1 MEGKD
6 QVEGD
11 DQKNSSA
18 QKQTILSERQ
28 IEPENKI
35 EPERPEEPSLQSLEH
50 VKKPESAGATSLDK
64 VPAGSQLARLTA
76 IAEVEEDKQSMPS
89 VTSDSQDILLD
100 MTRRTAKAT
109 L

>member
-1 MEGKD
+1 M
-6 QVEGD
+6 
-11 DQKNSSA
+11 
-18 QKQTILSERQ
+18 
-28 IEPENKI
+28 
-35 EPERPEEPSLQSLEH
+35 QSLEH
-50 VKKPESAGATSLDK
+50 VKQPESAGATSLDK

>member
-1 MEGKD
+1 MK
-6 QVEGD
+6 Q
-11 DQKNSSA
+11 
-18 QKQTILSERQ
+18 QTILSERQ
-28 IEPENKI
+28 IEPASKI
-35 EPERPEEPSLQSLEH
+35 EAERPEEPSLQSLEH
-50 VKKPESAGATSLDK
+50 VKQPESAGATSQDK
-64 VPAGSQLARLTA
+64 VAAGAQLARLTA